1 MTGQTIQTLINTFTP
16 TGGDVD
22 ALLELQRDEIEKL
35 REKATETGWLGNA
48 LYRAADGSRLV
59 IVTSFRSKEAKEKW
73 AGSPEFAAH
82 LKRIEPLVAHVDSM
96 PVSMVGAF
104 SGRREDP
111 SLRLAVITGST
122 RDGRFADK
130 PASWIARKAVQRGF
144 DVQEIDLRDV
154 NLPFFGDPP
163 ATDVQ
168 RQAVDSFRA
177 RIAEFDAYLFTVAE
191 YNHGPTAVLKNALD
205 HAEWRRKPA
214 GLIGYGG
221 VGGARAVEHVR
232 GIAAE
237 LEMVSMQ
244 TAVHINFADYLTVS
258 KGEKQLS
265 DFAHLD
271 RSADKMLDQLL
282 WWGRSLRTARS
293 ALSDGQVGA

>member
-1 MTGQTIQTLINTFTP
+1 MT
-16 TGGDVD
+16 
-22 ALLELQRDEIEKL
+22 
-35 REKATETGWLGNA
+35 
-48 LYRAADGSRLV
+48 S
-59 IVTSFRSKEAKEKW
+59 
-73 AGSPEFAAH
+73 
-82 LKRIEPLVAHVDSM
+82 
-96 PVSMVGAF
+96 
-104 SGRREDP
+104 
-111 SLRLAVITGST
+111 
-122 RDGRFADK
+122 RFADK